1 MCVWGRGLFIIC
13 YTFGLLFQSAERGDI
28 VIGLVSAIQDGGML
42 ITLECLDNGKARDI
56 HALKIN
62 VGDALLHTT
71 TYTITFNS
79 NS

>member
-1 MCVWGRGLFIIC
+1 MGFSIRC
-13 YTFGLLFQSAERGDI
+13 TFGLLFQSAERGDI

-62 VGDALLHTT
+62 VGDTLLNGTT
-71 TYTITFNS
+71 DTITFNS

>member
-1 MCVWGRGLFIIC
+1 MGRREFNLR

-62 VGDALLHTT
+62 VRAAILDTNTDTERAQVK
-71 TYTITFNS
+71 F
-79 NS
+79 

>member
-1 MCVWGRGLFIIC
+1 MGFSIRCRC
-13 YTFGLLFQSAERGDI
+13 GLLFQSAERGDI

-62 VGDALLHTT
+62 VGDALLNATT
-71 TYTITFNS
+71 DTIMFNS